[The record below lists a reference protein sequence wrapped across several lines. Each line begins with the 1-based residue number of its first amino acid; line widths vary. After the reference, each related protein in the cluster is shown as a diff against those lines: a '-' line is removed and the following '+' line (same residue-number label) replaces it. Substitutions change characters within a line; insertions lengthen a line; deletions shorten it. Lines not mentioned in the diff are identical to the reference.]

1 MAIDNSPLA
10 FYITN
15 NVYITV
21 LDKFGNI
28 KKEIETHNKC
38 NRTMVTGILR
48 FLCGHFTD
56 TNCNENPP
64 YNTAKNYIPCYFG
77 VGDGGVELDT
87 TDAQNPFPK
96 SKPGHPN
103 IPKLD
108 NKWNQEVNYLDTSL
122 EREFFVLADGTT
134 TNSRT
139 KFQDVTT
146 TILQPSVASMDSI
159 YFYCQIPPAK
169 LNEFYGNRNVFVTEL
184 GLFSGNVCGTHD
196 LLAKVKLANY
206 NENEEDDDEQT
217 NALYVRPQDTVV
229 VRWIVSIAAIGIDDM
244 FESPV
249 ENEYGDRIKTD
260 VTPVTGEMEF
270 EILN

>member
-1 MAIDNSPLA
+1 MIHDKSPLA
-10 FYITN
+10 FQITN
-15 NVYITV
+15 NVSISV

-28 KKEIETHNKC
+28 RKEVETHNKC

-48 FLCGHFTD
+48 FLSGHFTD
-56 TNCNENPP
+56 TNCNEEAE
-64 YNTAKNYIPCYFG
+64 YDTAKKYIPCYFG

-87 TDAQNPFPK
+87 TDEQHPFPK
-96 SKPGHPN
+96 SIPGHPN
-103 IPKLD
+103 IPKLVD
-108 NKWNQEVNYLDTSL
+108 GWDQEVNYLDTSL

-159 YFYCQIPPAK
+159 YLYCQIPPAK

-184 GLFSGNVCGTHD
+184 GLFAGNVCGTHD
-196 LLAKVKLANY
+196 MLAKVKLSNY
-206 NENEEDDDEQT
+206 EEDDEEKT
-217 NALYVRPQDTVV
+217 NVLYVRPQDTLV
-229 VRWIVSIAAIGIDDM
+229 VRWIISIASIGIDDM

-270 EILN
+270 IILN